1 MVQGWLVGQG
11 CKIRGVARY
20 TSFRLAPLARQK
32 ASSNIDELAFCFIF
46 FDMTYAQNESTPV
59 NNPMTYVYQR
69 EDGTKFEVEQS
80 MKDKPLKKCPET
92 GQKCRRVIT
101 GGYATLFMGN
111 GWPDLNN

>member
-1 MVQGWLVGQG
+1 
-11 CKIRGVARY
+11 
-20 TSFRLAPLARQK
+20 
-32 ASSNIDELAFCFIF
+32 
-46 FDMTYAQNESTPV
+46 
-59 NNPMTYVYQR
+59 MTYVYQR
-69 EDGTKFEVEQS
+69 EDGTKFEIEQS